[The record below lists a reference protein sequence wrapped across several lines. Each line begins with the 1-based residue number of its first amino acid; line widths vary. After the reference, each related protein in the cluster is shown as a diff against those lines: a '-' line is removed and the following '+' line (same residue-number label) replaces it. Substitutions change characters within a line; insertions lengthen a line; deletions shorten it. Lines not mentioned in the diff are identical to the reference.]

1 MPHTY
6 AVYHSFTLKRKK
18 LQKNTRFL
26 LDIFVL
32 FPLQSKKKGRR
43 CHVHQVPYSD
53 CSRLHTRR
61 RLPFVHSV
69 SGKNVLPGAFQLRK
83 SGRRHAYFSV
93 FNGVFILPRGLYGG
107 ARSPALR
114 AFNGLQVFVLLLRSV
129 HTRKAK
135 GKAAPVP
142 HIIQKLNCIM
152 VPPPMENG
160 RFPYKLYY
168 LGGSIF
174 NLLLAACAA
183 FLAVRFRVVP
193 SRFAQPPEAA
203 FLFFWSALIN
213 SSRCARKTTST
224 TRAAP
229 SWPAKRKKVFHVAT
243 QS

>member
-1 MPHTY
+1 MKCASIIISVEDGYIHFPKNGNIMPHTY

-142 HIIQKLNCIM
+142 HIIQKAQLHH
-152 VPPPMENG
+152 G
-160 RFPYKLYY
+160 AAAHGKRTFP
-168 LGGSIF
+168 
-174 NLLLAACAA
+174 
-183 FLAVRFRVVP
+183 V
-193 SRFAQPPEAA
+193 
-203 FLFFWSALIN
+203 
-213 SSRCARKTTST
+213 
-224 TRAAP
+224 
-229 SWPAKRKKVFHVAT
+229 
-243 QS
+243 